1 MCGILKEMS
10 QQVDDDDNNFVL
22 RIKQKNFFFVFS
34 PSFEVCLYFNFFLRG
49 TFEMQHFMCGSGVKI
64 N

>member
-22 RIKQKNFFFVFS
+22 RIKQKNFFFLFLVPLLKFVCTFS
-34 PSFEVCLYFNFFLRG
+34 FLRG
-49 TFEMQHFMCGSGVKI
+49 TFEMQHFMCGSRVKI

>member
-22 RIKQKNFFFVFS
+22 RIKQKNFFSFLVPLLKFVCTFS
-34 PSFEVCLYFNFFLRG
+34 FLRG